1 MAVENIGKLQRAN
14 SKSISDFLDSLDS
27 NTADN
32 RGENTG
38 VDSKIEQILY
48 DWADKFIID
57 VKESLESK
65 GFNTK
70 GELYAGIQPYVVDR
84 AGVLKALQ
92 IVMPDE
98 WVWAERGRGKGK
110 RPPIAPI
117 ERWITYRGIDVN
129 KVKNWER
136 KDKDESGKTFIF
148 KPYKNISSTLELRN
162 IMAEAFAMKI
172 ARVGT
177 AKTYK
182 GRNKR
187 NFLSEVV
194 NKTKY
199 DALSKELSI
208 ALGYQVAVGMAQS
221 IEELAQDKATQ
232 IWKAYHK

>member
-1 MAVENIGKLQRAN
+1 MAVENIRKLQRAN

-27 NTADN
+27 NTANN
-32 RGENTG
+32 RGENNG

-65 GFNTK
+65 RFNTK

-92 IVMPDE
+92 IVMPDS
-98 WVWAERGRGKGK
+98 WVWAERGRKKGK
-110 RPPIAPI
+110 RPPVEPI

-136 KDKDESGKTFIF
+136 KITDKEGHTRLI
-148 KPYKNISSTLELRN
+148 KPYKNISNTLKLRN
-162 IMAEAFAMKI
+162 IMAEAMSSSIGKH
-172 ARVGT
+172 GT
-177 AKTYK
+177 LKRFGGK
-182 GRNKR
+182 GSK
-187 NFLSEVV
+187 FLSEVV

-199 DALSKELSI
+199 DDLSKELSI

-221 IEELAQDKATQ
+221 IEELAQDKASQ
-232 IWKAYHK
+232 IWKSHYK